1 MLWGRRHVTAFAAVF
16 TIVFLFLGTHLHSP
30 GTVVSR

>member
-16 TIVFLFLGTHLHSP
+16 TIVFLFLGTRLNNS
-30 GTVVSR
+30 GKVVSS